1 MYDFEYHKPKSLD
14 DAAAA
19 LSQHEDFKLLA
30 GGMSLLPALK
40 LRLARY
46 SGLVD
51 LGALD
56 RLRGI
61 RREGDEIVIGAMT
74 PHAEVADSA
83 AVARAIPALAA
94 LAGGIGDPLVRN
106 RGTLGGSIA
115 NADPAADYPAGV
127 LGLGATVVTT
137 RRTIAAD
144 KFFIGMFETVLEP
157 REIITEVRFPIVEAA
172 AYSKFRQPA
181 SRFALV
187 GVFVARTRGGVRVAV
202 TGAAPSVFRFKEAE
216 EALTKQFDST
226 ALDAITIAAAGL
238 NSDIHA
244 SAEYRAHCVMVMTK
258 RAVAKAANVPSPAT
272 SGEGLGRGQR

>member
-1 MYDFEYHKPKSLD
+1 MYDFEYHKPKTLD
-14 DAAAA
+14 DAVAA

-61 RREGDEIVIGAMT
+61 RREGSEIVIGAMT
-74 PHAEVADSA
+74 PHAAVADSA
-83 AVARAIPALAA
+83 EVSRAIPALAA

-106 RGTLGGSIA
+106 CGTLGGSIA

-127 LGLGATVVTT
+127 LGLGAIVMTT
-137 RRTIAAD
+137 RRPITAD
-144 KFFIGMFETVLEP
+144 AFFVGMFETALEAG
-157 REIITEVRFPIVEAA
+157 EIITEVRFPIVEAA

-187 GVFVARTRGGVRVAV
+187 GVFVARTRVGVRVAV

-216 EALTKQFDST
+216 AALSKRFDPA
-226 ALDAITIAAAGL
+226 ALDGVTLDAAGL

-244 SAEYRAHCVMVMTK
+244 SAEYRAHCVIVMAK
-258 RAVAKAANVPSPAT
+258 RAVAQACKAVQNDRIPSP
-272 SGEGLGRGQR
+272 S

>member
-14 DAAAA
+14 DAAAT

-46 SGLVD
+46 CGLVD
-51 LGALD
+51 LGAVD

-61 RREGDEIVIGAMT
+61 RREGSEIVIGAMT

-83 AVARAIPALAA
+83 EVARAIPALAA

-127 LGLGATVVTT
+127 VGLGATIVTN
-137 RRTIAAD
+137 RRAIPAD
-144 KFFIGMFETVLEP
+144 KFFLGIFETALEP
-157 REIITEVRFPIVEAA
+157 REIITEVRFPIAEAA

-187 GVFVARTRGGVRVAV
+187 GVFVARTREGVRVAV

-216 EALTKQFDST
+216 AALSKKFDPT
-226 ALDAITIAAAGL
+226 ALDPITIDAAGL

-244 SAEYRAHCVMVMTK
+244 SAEYRAHCVVVMTK
-258 RAVAKAANVPSPAT
+258 RAVTKACDV
-272 SGEGLGRGQR
+272 